1 MPWRWTKYTY
11 HLTWEISLASKSARM
26 VEETS
31 QGDLVLRIDQKRLPV
46 FAEALKDLR
55 MSKSRKMLSYIGI
68 KSDEPTVDK
77 LESSDL
83 RKDDGR

>member
-1 MPWRWTKYTY
+1 
-11 HLTWEISLASKSARM
+11 M